1 MSFLHLLSNLSEAF
15 GFVGRSIFRKLYF
28 SFSAK
33 RIDNV
38 CDKVVTPSI
47 KDNEPNIWRRGLD
60 RHTIYKISGPVHKRL
75 TDFLRASRNKARNLG
90 EKMKKWGN

>member
-1 MSFLHLLSNLSEAF
+1 MMATSAFNELMKELENPILLNNLEMVDVVVIYGMSFLHLLSNLSETF

-47 KDNEPNIWRRGLD
+47 KDNEPNI
-60 RHTIYKISGPVHKRL
+60 
-75 TDFLRASRNKARNLG
+75 
-90 EKMKKWGN
+90 